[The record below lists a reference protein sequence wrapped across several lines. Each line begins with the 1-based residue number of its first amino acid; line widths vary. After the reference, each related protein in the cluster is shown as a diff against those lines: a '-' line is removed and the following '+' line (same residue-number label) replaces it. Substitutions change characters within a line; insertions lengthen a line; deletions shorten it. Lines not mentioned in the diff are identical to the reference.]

1 MLKKRLKIRKQ
12 KLKKSL
18 SNILRIRMKVVKV
31 NLRTLGVRI
40 IRRIAIIEII
50 IKRKINVS
58 DKISILLR
66 SEEKIITAHV
76 IISLTAAII
85 IEIIMIVGIIMNLMK
100 LAVCVNATIQ

>member
-1 MLKKRLKIRKQ
+1 
-12 KLKKSL
+12 
-18 SNILRIRMKVVKV
+18 MKVVKV
-31 NLRTLGVRI
+31 NLRTLSVRI

>member
-1 MLKKRLKIRKQ
+1 
-12 KLKKSL
+12 
-18 SNILRIRMKVVKV
+18 MKVVKV
-31 NLRTLGVRI
+31 NLRALSVRI
-40 IRRIAIIEII
+40 IRRIAIIEIII

-85 IEIIMIVGIIMNLMK
+85 IEIIMNLMK

>member
-1 MLKKRLKIRKQ
+1 MLLRLFFSFCFLIFSRFF
-12 KLKKSL
+12 S
-18 SNILRIRMKVVKV
+18 IL
-31 NLRTLGVRI
+31 
-40 IRRIAIIEII
+40 A
-50 IKRKINVS
+50 
-58 DKISILLR
+58 ILLR

>member
-31 NLRTLGVRI
+31 NLRTLSVRI

>member
-1 MLKKRLKIRKQ
+1 
-12 KLKKSL
+12 
-18 SNILRIRMKVVKV
+18 MKVVKV
-31 NLRTLGVRI
+31 NLRTLSVRI

-85 IEIIMIVGIIMNLMK
+85 IEIIMNLMK
-100 LAVCVNATIQ
+100 LAFCVNATMQ